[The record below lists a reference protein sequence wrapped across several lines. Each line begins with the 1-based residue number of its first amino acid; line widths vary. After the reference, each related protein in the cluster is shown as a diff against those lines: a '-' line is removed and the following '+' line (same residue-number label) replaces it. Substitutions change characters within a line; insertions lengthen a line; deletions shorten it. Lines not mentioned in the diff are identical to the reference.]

1 MARSQQAVLAAVMAW
16 RCSGSVRA
24 SYDADRTS
32 ETTQA
37 AIFLYRSRLRR
48 QHANPEVTDV
58 DHPERSTVGRGHF
71 EQLFCRVF
79 LRIKASR
86 RHAFLSILHLPNLF
100 FGEF

>member
-24 SYDADRTS
+24 SYDADHTD

-71 EQLFCRVF
+71 EQLF
-79 LRIKASR
+79 
-86 RHAFLSILHLPNLF
+86 
-100 FGEF
+100 

>member
-24 SYDADRTS
+24 SYDADHTD

-48 QHANPEVTDV
+48 QHANPEVSDV
-58 DHPERSTVGRGHF
+58 DFTKTLLLGF
-71 EQLFCRVF
+71 QF
-79 LRIKASR
+79 LYGDYGNVNTTLGDPTRIQIIARQRMKTTA
-86 RHAFLSILHLPNLF
+86 
-100 FGEF
+100 